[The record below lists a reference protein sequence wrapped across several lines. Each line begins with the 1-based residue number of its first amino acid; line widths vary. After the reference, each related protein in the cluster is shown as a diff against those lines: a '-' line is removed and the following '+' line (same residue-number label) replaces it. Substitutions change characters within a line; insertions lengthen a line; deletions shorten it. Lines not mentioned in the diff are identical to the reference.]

1 LDVLLAKG
9 DDQQQVNTLHEGDY
23 FGEMAVLTGE
33 PRTATVRTT
42 MPTQL
47 YSLARSDFTLL
58 MDRVPG
64 LRELVEPT
72 IASRRAGL
80 ARAATAPG
88 AGGPRGTNGSSSVAA
103 SDGTALERAQTKH
116 HPEDQ

>member
-1 LDVLLAKG
+1 ML
-9 DDQQQVNTLHEGDY
+9 NEGDY

-42 MPTQL
+42 LPTQL
-47 YSLARSDFTLL
+47 YSLARSDFSLL

-64 LRELVEPT
+64 LRESVEPT

-80 ARAATAPG
+80 ARAAAAPG
-88 AGGPRGTNGSSSVAA
+88 GSGLDGTNGSSGVAEG
-103 SDGTALERAQTKH
+103 DGSALERTQTTNY
-116 HPEDQ
+116 PNDQ